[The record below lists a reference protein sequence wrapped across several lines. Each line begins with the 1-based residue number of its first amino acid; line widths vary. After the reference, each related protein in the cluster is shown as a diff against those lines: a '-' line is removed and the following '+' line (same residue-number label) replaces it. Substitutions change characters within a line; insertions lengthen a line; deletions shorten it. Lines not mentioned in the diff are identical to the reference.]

1 MMNLFII
8 LSISLQIFIIFAF
21 WFFVGRRHQQKAN
34 TYPLYSARDK
44 FVLLVAKGK
53 LKEEDHLFQFFY
65 KTINVI
71 ISNSK
76 KFTFTRFVR
85 ALEGTREK
93 GLDPTDEKKLE
104 EVMRALA
111 KVEDPEIK
119 EAVLSFYQEVFGLLV
134 KNSPVLRIACW
145 LKVNPFPK
153 VTKKQKSA
161 GEMFDRYSHARNA
174 MIGCAA

>member
-1 MMNLFII
+1 MINMVILIAIALQVLII
-8 LSISLQIFIIFAF
+8 VVF
-21 WFFVGRRHQQKAN
+21 WTFVGRRHQQKAN
-34 TYPLYSARDK
+34 TYPLYSVRDK
-44 FVLLVAKGK
+44 FVLLVAQGK
-53 LKEEDHLFQFFY
+53 LREQDHLFQFFY

-71 ISNSK
+71 IANSK
-76 KFTFTRFVR
+76 KFTFSRFVR

-104 EVMRALA
+104 EFISALK

-145 LKVNPFPK
+145 LRVNPFPK
-153 VTKKQKSA
+153 MTKKQKSA
-161 GEMFDRYSHARNA
+161 GAVFDRYSHARNA